1 MLTDAESMGGEMLQW
16 KHKDCQTTQD
26 YIGRSMC
33 NIKDQWMVC
42 GERSH
47 KSLQDITKIIH
58 AIILLQTQICI
69 HLHKRTSPFAVH
81 SLLIERKL
89 APGLRM
95 TRSRVPPTAGQKPY
109 IGWSFWFW
117 LTATQYMLYCFIT
130 RWAATPCKQL
140 PWNHPFRHE
149 RACAEQKMARSLAQN
164 PCKKRLQR
172 LIRGVKSIYYRL
184 M

>member
-1 MLTDAESMGGEMLQW
+1 MLRVWEENCCSGNTNTVKRHKTTLEDLCATLKTSGWCAENGV
-16 KHKDCQTTQD
+16 T
-26 YIGRSMC
+26 R
-33 NIKDQWMVC
+33 VC
-42 GERSH
+42 RTSP
-47 KSLQDITKIIH
+47 KSY
-58 AIILLQTQICI
+58 IILLQTQICI

-89 APGLRM
+89 APGLWM

-149 RACAEQKMARSLAQN
+149 RACAEQKTARSLAQN
-164 PCKKRLQR
+164 PCEKGLQR
-172 LIRGVKSIYYRL
+172 LIHLVKSIYYRL